1 MRPQNE
7 PHRHIHADFLVG
19 VVAVTPL
26 SWKLIAAGVALASIT
41 AWHMSAVRTARNEGR
56 AEIQSILD
64 AERIAARHAA
74 ASQAESNRL
83 AAESAQEQAGKREAA
98 LQTRLKGMRRELW
111 TATEN
116 LATCRLSAAS
126 IGLLN
131 DAASGAREDKP
142 ATSRAR

>member
-1 MRPQNE
+1 M
-7 PHRHIHADFLVG
+7 
-19 VVAVTPL
+19 AVIPL

-56 AEIQSILD
+56 AEVQAILD
-64 AERIAARHAA
+64 AERIAARQAV
-74 ASQAESNRL
+74 ASQAEANRL

-98 LQTRLKGMRRELW
+98 LQTRLQGMRRELW

-116 LATCRLSAAS
+116 LATCRLNVDSVR
-126 IGLLN
+126 LLN

>member
-1 MRPQNE
+1 M
-7 PHRHIHADFLVG
+7 I
-19 VVAVTPL
+19 PL

-56 AEIQSILD
+56 AEVQAILD

-74 ASQAESNRL
+74 ASQAEANRL

-126 IGLLN
+126 ISLLN
-131 DAASGAREDKP
+131 SAASGAREDKP